1 MKKQYEAPKAE
12 KVVFDYTESV
22 AACTSNFIP
31 WWYINPICPP
41 KSEATQPP
49 TNENRS
55 NQNSSNPSGYWEN
68 KHTGY
73 WNC

>member
-1 MKKQYEAPKAE
+1 MKKQYETPKAE

-22 AACTSNFIP
+22 VACTSNDLP
-31 WWYINPICPP
+31 WWCCPP
-41 KSEATQPP
+41 KSEGTQAP
-49 TNENRS
+49 TTENRS
-55 NQNSSNPSGYWEN
+55 NQTADNPSGYWEN

>member
-1 MKKQYEAPKAE
+1 MKRQYEAPKAE

-22 AACTSNFIP
+22 VACTSNEFP
-31 WWYINPICPP
+31 WWYIPPCPP

-49 TNENRS
+49 KSESKS
-55 NQNSSNPSGYWEN
+55 NKSPSNPSGYWED